1 MTSRATAPTS
11 PAAVTVEGLTKRYGD
26 RAAVDDLTFELPRG
40 VVAGF
45 IGPNGAGKTTTM
57 AMLLGLVTP
66 TAGHGSVLGHPLDKP
81 ASFLPRVG
89 ALIEG
94 PAMYPG
100 LTGTEN
106 LRVLAAMGNR
116 DAVAHPRT
124 CWSRSAWPTAAD
136 DRFREYSMGMKQRLG
151 IAGALLGDPELLIL
165 DEPTNGL
172 DPVGMRE
179 IRALIA
185 DIASTERT
193 VLVSSHLLSEI
204 EQVCDWLI
212 VIERGTGVYAGPA
225 AEFVGG
231 AATTIAV
238 APEHSVRRRAA
249 RPAAA
254 RRGPRRRRRRRACAR
269 RRRTATTPD
278 SSRASINRLAHE
290 HGLVLAE
297 LRAAASQLAG
307 PLPLPRRRRPPMIR
321 SIRAELVKLTRPRFV
336 AIALVVTTLFAI
348 GMTAV
353 GVLLAEPAPRRAT
366 G

>member
-11 PAAVTVEGLTKRYGD
+11 PAAVTVEGLTKRYGG
-26 RAAVDDLTFELPRG
+26 RAAVEDLYFELPRG

-57 AMLLGLVTP
+57 AMLLGLVSP
-66 TAGHGSVLGHPLDKP
+66 TAGYGSVLGHPLDKP

-116 DAVAHPRT
+116 DA
-124 CWSRSAWPTAAD
+124 SRIPHVLEQVGLADRAD

-204 EQVCDWLI
+204 EQVCDWLV
-212 VIERGTGVYAGPA
+212 VIERGTGVYAGPSA
-225 AEFVGG
+225 DFVGG
-231 AATTIAV
+231 AATTVAV
-238 APEHSVRRRAA
+238 APEHSSDVELLGQLLLAEGHDADIDGERVLVAVN
-249 RPAAA
+249 
-254 RRGPRRRRRRRACAR
+254 GHDPRQLA
-269 RRRTATTPD
+269 
-278 SSRASINRLAHE
+278 ASIDRLAHE

-297 LRAAASQLAG
+297 LEQ
-307 PLPLPRRRRPPMIR
+307 
-321 SIRAELVKLTRPRFV
+321 
-336 AIALVVTTLFAI
+336 
-348 GMTAV
+348 
-353 GVLLAEPAPRRAT
+353 RRANLQDRYLSLVE
-366 G
+366 GGLR

>member
-1 MTSRATAPTS
+1 MS

-57 AMLLGLVTP
+57 AMLLGLVAP
-66 TAGHGSVLGHPLDKP
+66 TAGHGSVLGQPLDKP
-81 ASFLPRVG
+81 SSFLPRVG

-116 DAVAHPRT
+116 DA
-124 CWSRSAWPTAAD
+124 SRIPHVLEQVGLEHRAD

-185 DIASTERT
+185 DIASSERT

-212 VIERGTGVYAGPA
+212 VIEQGTGVYAGPA

-231 AATTIAV
+231 AATTIGV
-238 APEHSVRRRAA
+238 APEHPSDVELLGRLLLAEGHDADVEDGRVLVAVN
-249 RPAAA
+249 
-254 RRGPRRRRRRRACAR
+254 GHDPRHLA
-269 RRRTATTPD
+269 
-278 SSRASINRLAHE
+278 ASINRLAHE

-297 LRAAASQLAG
+297 LEQ
-307 PLPLPRRRRPPMIR
+307 
-321 SIRAELVKLTRPRFV
+321 
-336 AIALVVTTLFAI
+336 
-348 GMTAV
+348 
-353 GVLLAEPAPRRAT
+353 RRANLQDRYLSLVE
-366 G
+366 GGLR